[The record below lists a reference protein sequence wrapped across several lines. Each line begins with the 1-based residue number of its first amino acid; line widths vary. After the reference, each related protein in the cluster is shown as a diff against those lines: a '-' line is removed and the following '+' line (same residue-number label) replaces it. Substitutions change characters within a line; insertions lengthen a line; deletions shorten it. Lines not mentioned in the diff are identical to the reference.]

1 MAHTHTFSLT
11 RVLALQ
17 TQGKL
22 LSCSCL
28 QPLFSLLLAGNLSLS
43 LSLSLA
49 CSQATLARRKT
60 THSCSL
66 AHTRARS
73 THDISLFTHTHH
85 TPTQAYIQRRRAHA
99 TYDMRMLSPTKRYAQ
114 ESGRLT
120 SRSALQQRIF
130 GQRPLGIRVSS
141 SRLVSMSVVTDSACK
156 CSSVTQISN
165 SNPIVSQHIVT
176 RLLAIGKPGL
186 SVMGYG
192 PRYIPM
198 RISFFSPSRT
208 NLHAIVHRPRV
219 LSSTVLRDDFPHL
232 VVQPAL

>member
-1 MAHTHTFSLT
+1 MAHTHTLSLT

-28 QPLFSLLLAGNLSLS
+28 QPLFSLLHALRQH
-43 LSLSLA
+43 
-49 CSQATLARRKT
+49 SQDARQRTLALLLTRVLALRKT
-60 THSCSL
+60 
-66 AHTRARS
+66 
-73 THDISLFTHTHH
+73 SLFSRVRATT
-85 TPTQAYIQRRRAHA
+85 TRTRYIQHA
-99 TYDMRMLSPTKRYAQ
+99 NAFANKALCARI
-114 ESGRLT
+114 
-120 SRSALQQRIF
+120 RSLDIQ
-130 GQRPLGIRVSS
+130 VSS

-232 VVQPAL
+232 VVQSAF